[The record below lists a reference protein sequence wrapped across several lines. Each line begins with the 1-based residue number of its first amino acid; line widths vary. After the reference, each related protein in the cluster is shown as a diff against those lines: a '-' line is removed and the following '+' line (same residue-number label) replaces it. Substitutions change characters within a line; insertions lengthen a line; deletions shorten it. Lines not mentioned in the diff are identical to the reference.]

1 MVFTSLKFILFITA
15 TVTVYFLFPKKY
27 RWVWL
32 LIASYFFYLSA
43 SIKYGVFLVFST
55 AVTYFA
61 AIWMEKTTEKSSI
74 AALPKEERKEAK
86 KRLQKRKKL
95 IVALAIILNF
105 AVLFFIKYSKIRKL
119 IKKYFSELSFRLF
132 YQICCCPSG
141 FPSTPFRSR
150 DMLSTYTVK
159 STHQSIT
166 FLNTRCL

>member
-61 AIWMEKTTEKSSI
+61 AIWMEKTTEKSAI

-86 KRLQKRKKL
+86 KRLQKRKSL
-95 IVALAIILNF
+95 SSPLQ
-105 AVLFFIKYSKIRKL
+105 LF
-119 IKKYFSELSFRLF
+119 
-132 YQICCCPSG
+132 
-141 FPSTPFRSR
+141 
-150 DMLSTYTVK
+150 
-159 STHQSIT
+159 
-166 FLNTRCL
+166 